1 MVVTDEVQI
10 VNFTIG
16 DVNYGVPVEQ
26 VREVRDVQA
35 VTPVPGAPS
44 YVEGVTNLRGQIIT
58 IMDLR
63 KRLNIEEMEGG
74 GEKIIVI
81 EMGKA
86 AVGVVVDTVTEVTTI
101 PGTEIDRYVKTTT
114 TLDNY
119 VVGVGKQEDK
129 LIVILDLAKII
140 NNSKEDLPE
149 QGKIST
155 KRPMAVEKIAVA

>member
-1 MVVTDEVQI
+1 MVTTEDLQI

-44 YVEGVTNLRGQIIT
+44 YVDGVTNLRGQIIT
-58 IMDLR
+58 VMDLR
-63 KRLNIEEMEGG
+63 KRLSIEEIEGG

-81 EMGKA
+81 EMSKT

-101 PGTEIDRYVKTTT
+101 PGDDVERHIQVTKRLE
-114 TLDNY
+114 NY
-119 VVGVGKQEDK
+119 VVGVGKQGDK
-129 LIVILDLAKII
+129 LIVILDLSKII
-140 NNSKEDLPE
+140 SDSKDEMPE
-149 QGKIST
+149 QETISA
-155 KRPMAVEKIAVA
+155 KAAVKFEKIPVA